1 MSALKDFG
9 KRLVNRTGFDI
20 RKLQPA
26 ASHLRPIG
34 EQASVFADFKA
45 RGFTPAVIF
54 DIGAA
59 TGTLDGGNT
68 EDLSQGPVRHR
79 RAQVDRFRTDGSSR
93 GWCP

>member
-9 KRLVNRTGFDI
+9 KRLVNRTGYDI

-59 TGTLDGGNT
+59 TGTWT
-68 EDLSQGPVRHR
+68 
-79 RAQVDRFRTDGSSR
+79 A
-93 GWCP
+93 